1 MENTTIQNKW
11 PSSGTGAQDLLKMS
25 YYILIDGEITNQN
38 AFQAFYIDWI
48 RNDVLSEKNMF
59 VLNLRSEKSTV
70 SANWQGIRLLQY
82 AKYEDCIPEIKAK
95 GGAWIYITQNAQK
108 AETICEIFKMAR
120 VLVRQCH
127 FI

>member
-48 RNDVLSEKNMF
+48 RNDVLSEKKHVCF
-59 VLNLRSEKSTV
+59 EFE
-70 SANWQGIRLLQY
+70 IRKEY
-82 AKYEDCIPEIKAK
+82 SIS
-95 GGAWIYITQNAQK
+95 
-108 AETICEIFKMAR
+108 
-120 VLVRQCH
+120 
-127 FI
+127 